1 MLLQRW
7 AEYAQRQETQLPTMY
22 QETPVPWI
30 IELDSQG
37 YLMGFVPTSGGG
49 SRDRG
54 RRMIVPHPGTR
65 SSGIKA
71 NLLADKAEYVLG
83 LDKDAKTAARHLAF
97 KQLVQ
102 ECASATGDP
111 SVKAVHNFLE
121 RFELDKTK
129 IPEELTPDQW
139 ATFRVDGHLSVESET
154 VRAFWARHCALSNS
168 SEEQQQTNCIVCNA
182 LCSPV
187 KRHPVR
193 IKGILGGQTSGL
205 ALVSANSDVFE
216 SYGLKES
223 LIAPTCATCA
233 EQYATGANDLLRDET
248 THLRIGPLAYLF
260 WTKQNTGFSIVSL
273 FSDPQPQEV
282 ERLIRS
288 VWRGREHAAVDD
300 ETFAEAFYATALSAS
315 GARVVVRDWLETT
328 VGAVQENL
336 GRWFALQE
344 LVKQRPDDREYQGL
358 WGLAAC
364 LYQDARQQMVP
375 GVPQTLLRVALK
387 GGRLPEWLLHQA
399 VQRNRVERRVTRPRA
414 VLIKMV
420 LLSHAEK
427 AEKKEGEALKHLE
440 QLDAENI
447 QPAYLCGRLLAELD
461 AVQRAVMPK
470 VNTTMVDRFF
480 GTASTAPAAVFGHL
494 LRGTQNHLA
503 KLRKEKPGTYHAL
516 QRRLE
521 EIQFNLAGFP
531 AVLSLQEQGLFALGY
546 YHQRAANRIATQ
558 KAVESR
564 SAKQKNQKERQGNDL

>member
-1 MLLQRW
+1 
-7 AEYAQRQETQLPTMY
+7 MY
-22 QETPVPWI
+22 QETLVPWV

-37 YLMGFVPTSGGG
+37 HLMGFVSTSGGG
-49 SRDRG
+49 SQDRG

-65 SSGIKA
+65 AFAIKP

-83 LDKDAKTAARHLAF
+83 LNKDGKTAARHRAF

-102 ECASATGDP
+102 ECASITEDP
-111 SVKAVHNFLE
+111 GVKAVYNFLE
-121 RFELDKTK
+121 RFELDKAK

-139 ATFRVDGHLSVESET
+139 VTFRVDGYLSVEPET
-154 VRAFWARHCALSNS
+154 VRAFWAKYHAPG
-168 SEEQQQTNCIVCNA
+168 EAGGEQQQTNCIVCNT

-193 IKGILGGQTSGL
+193 IKGIPDGQTSGL
-205 ALVSANSDVFE
+205 ALVSANSNVFE
-216 SYGLKES
+216 SYGLKAS

-233 EQYATGANDLLRDET
+233 EQYATGANDLLRDEVT
-248 THLRIGPLAYLF
+248 RVRIGPLAYLF
-260 WTKQNTGFSIVSL
+260 WTKQDTGFSVATL

-288 VWRGREHAAVDD
+288 AWRGREHAAVD
-300 ETFAEAFYATALSAS
+300 AEAFYATALSAS

-336 GRWFALQE
+336 GRWFVLQE
-344 LVKQRPDDREYQGL
+344 LVKQNPDDREYQKL
-358 WGLAAC
+358 WGLVAS
-364 LYQDARQQMVP
+364 LYQDARKQMVP

-399 VQRNRVERRVTRPRA
+399 VQRNRVERKVTRPRA

-427 AEKKEGEALKHLE
+427 AGKKEGEALKYLE

-521 EIQFNLAGFP
+521 EIQFNLADFP

-546 YHQRAANRIATQ
+546 YHQRAANRMAAQAHQ
-558 KAVESR
+558 KVTESR
-564 SAKQKNQKERQGNDL
+564 HAEQKNQKERQDNNS